1 MNLTTGSIIVLIVL
15 GIFWVWIVYEMYMA
29 PEVDDDGNINYKDEI
44 KIDITEEDINGDL
57 NCQYEG
63 EEEEVL

>member
-29 PEVDDDGNINYKDEI
+29 PEVDDEGNIIYKNDI